1 MKPDW
6 KDAPE
11 WANYLAM
18 DYNGVWYWYTHEPR
32 AGVKLWWS
40 MGREEVAEKR
50 EVSWKDSLEKRPS
63 DSTSSVDVNR

>member
-18 DYNGVWYWYTHEPR
+18 DADGYWYWYENLPWKCADLAWRTVGQCQR
-32 AGVKLWWS
+32 
-40 MGREEVAEKR
+40 
-50 EVSWKDSLEKRPS
+50 VSQDANLWKDSLEKRPG
-63 DSTSSVDVNR
+63 DSTSSGDV

>member
-18 DYNGVWYWYTHEPR
+18 DEDGQWFWYENRP
-32 AGVKLWWS
+32 KLDSLEWLDCTRFQPAS
-40 MGREEVAEKR
+40 GTGT
-50 EVSWKDSLEKRPS
+50 SWKDSLEKRPS
-63 DSTSSVDVNR
+63 DSTSSDDV

>member
-18 DYNGVWYWYTHEPR
+18 DKNGDWYWYAREPE
-32 AGVKLWWS
+32 L
-40 MGREEVAEKR
+40 GRVEWLDYARRFQLASER
-50 EVSWKDSLEKRPS
+50 GSSWKDSLEKRPS
-63 DSTSSVDVNR
+63 DSTSSDDV

>member
-18 DYNGVWYWYTHEPR
+18 DQDGCWYWY
-32 AGVKLWWS
+32 V
-40 MGREEVAEKR
+40 GRPELGKVEWLDYTRFQLASEIGS
-50 EVSWKDSLEKRPS
+50 SWKDSLEKRPG
-63 DSTSSVDVNR
+63 DSTSSDDV

>member
-18 DYNGVWYWYTHEPR
+18 DKTGDWYWYENEPS
-32 AGVKLWWS
+32 AG
-40 MGREEVAEKR
+40 
-50 EVSWKDSLEKRPS
+50 
-63 DSTSSVDVNR
+63 SVDWLSNGGLAGPCPAGEWEETLESRPE

>member
-18 DYNGVWYWYTHEPR
+18 DEDGYWFWFSIKPR
-32 AGVKLWWS
+32 QTEFGYWEQAGRTEFA
-40 MGREEVAEKR
+40 GTNDHP
-50 EVSWKDSLEKRPS
+50 WKDSLEKRPG
-63 DSTSSVDVNR
+63 DSTSSVDV

>member
-18 DYNGVWYWYTHEPR
+18 DRDGQWFWY
-32 AGVKLWWS
+32 
-40 MGREEVAEKR
+40 EERPNKEDDCFVCATSLTKSKI
-50 EVSWKDSLEKRPS
+50 VYFKDWENTLEKRP
-63 DSTSSVDVNR
+63 

>member
-18 DYNGVWYWYTHEPR
+18 DESGDWYWYDGVPEPSR
-32 AGVKLWWS
+32 ASWVSFGDMKFA
-40 MGREEVAEKR
+40 GRGER
-50 EVSWKDSLEKRPS
+50 WRDSLEGRP
-63 DSTSSVDVNR
+63 VE

>member
-18 DYNGVWYWYTHEPR
+18 DGDGQWFWYENRPETGRNYWSHGGTHRPAITLNR
-32 AGVKLWWS
+32 N
-40 MGREEVAEKR
+40 
-50 EVSWKDSLEKRPS
+50 WKDSLEKRPG
-63 DSTSSVDVNR
+63 DSTTSVDV